1 MKNKLNYD
9 FTRKIAIILLFSS
22 MVIKFLTGAFLT
34 GDIRA
39 ALLLVTT
46 VGFCLVL
53 VLLCLCVIINVMQTP
68 SAERDNE
75 GRIIIKEE
83 NDKE

>member
-1 MKNKLNYD
+1 MKNKLNANTIQK
-9 FTRKIAIILLFSS
+9 FAIILLFSS
-22 MVIKFLTGAFLT
+22 MVIRFLTGAFLT

-39 ALLLVTT
+39 ALLLATT

-75 GRIIIKEE
+75 GKIIIKEE